1 MRFVPAELHDLI
13 IIEPK
18 VYGDERGYFME
29 SFRVDLFQNEIPGVS
44 FIQDNESLSGY
55 GVLRGLHYQLP
66 PFAQNKLVRV
76 VTGKVLDVV
85 VDIRKNSQTFG
96 RHFSVELSEQNK
108 RQLFIPAGFAHGFV
122 VLSEQALFQYK
133 VDILYSSEHERGIAF
148 DDPELGI
155 DWIVD
160 RKNLIASK
168 KDTANPVLAEAEVF
182 ES

>member
-1 MRFVPAELHDLI
+1 MQFVPTELPDLI

-18 VYGDERGYFME
+18 VYGDDRGYFME
-29 SFRVDLFQNEIPGVS
+29 SFRRDLFQNEIPGVS
-44 FIQDNESLSGY
+44 FIQDNESLSGF

-85 VDIRKNSQTFG
+85 VDIRKNSLTFG
-96 RHFSVELSEQNK
+96 KHFSLELNSENK

-133 VDILYSSEHERGIAF
+133 VDNLYSREHERGIAF
-148 DDPELGI
+148 DDPALGI
-155 DWIVD
+155 DWTVD
-160 RKNLIASK
+160 RKNLLTSK
-168 KDTANPVLAEAEVF
+168 KDTANPVLAEADVF

>member
-1 MRFVPAELHDLI
+1 MRFVPAELYDLI

-29 SFRVDLFQNEIPGVS
+29 SFRVDMFQNQIPGVS
-44 FIQDNESLSGY
+44 FIQDNESLSGF

-85 VDIRKNSQTFG
+85 VDIRKNSTTYG
-96 RHFSVELSEQNK
+96 KHFSLELSSENK

-122 VLSEQALFQYK
+122 VLSEQAIFQYK
-133 VDILYSSEHERGIAF
+133 VDNLYSSEHERGIAF

-155 DWIVD
+155 DWIID

-168 KDTANPVLAEAEVF
+168 KDTANPILAEAEVF